1 MSMPS
6 QKPGIARKRTET
18 DRPTLS
24 ARLLGRTALVMPTG
38 SPTSHEMST
47 ESTPI
52 SALRGPRCRT
62 SSETRSPRKND
73 RPRLPLAMSFIQ
85 CTYWTGSG
93 SLRPRSLMIRARSP
107 GLSLW
112 KPSAPNIA
120 TKGSPGRT
128 RMTTKMTIEIPT
140 SVGRPKIRRRRRY
153 LSTPGPVASLVQPG
167 DVPPGHVVNAED
179 VARLLAL
186 DVGVP
191 GVGEL
196 LPGYGQE
203 RRILLENRL
212 PLADEGSS
220 PALVQLAIDPGD
232 QPLERG
238 VVPLRVVLWSVFAV
252 PRVEVVRRVDQCRDD
267 RADAQVEI
275 TALRLLEKGGDLDRP
290 ELRLD
295 VERLL
300 EHRLDRNRPEL
311 PAGALPDDE
320 VDVPEA
326 GGIPGRGHQAPG
338 FLDCRL
344 GILLIAEPLDHF
356 VPWGRPL
363 GEGVDEASQQVG
375 CRLLDDVDECV
386 TIEGPVHR
394 PANSGVAEGLV
405 PRVDPDRVDDALVVG
420 RARHPGLLL
429 GSSERRRID
438 DARVVELAAEQR
450 SPQLRRERREVV
462 DGQTV
467 QIREG
472 GVPVVRVP
480 LHEPDFVLLSRDV
493 PERAGPWV
501 VRGLSKV
508 VVVLLQGLLADDD
521 VPAAGEGREHK
532 ATRPGFL
539 ESELDLVGTE
549 HANLAHGGEERSAW
563 NYDPRRGPDDPGE
576 RRLHVLCGEEIGRA

>member
-1 MSMPS
+1 M
-6 QKPGIARKRTET
+6 
-18 DRPTLS
+18 
-24 ARLLGRTALVMPTG
+24 
-38 SPTSHEMST
+38 
-47 ESTPI
+47 
-52 SALRGPRCRT
+52 
-62 SSETRSPRKND
+62 
-73 RPRLPLAMSFIQ
+73 RPRL
-85 CTYWTGSG
+85 
-93 SLRPRSLMIRARSP
+93 LMIRARSP
-107 GLSLW
+107 GLSIW

-167 DVPPGHVVNAED
+167 DVPAGHVVDAED
-179 VARLLAL
+179 VARLLAFHG
-186 DVGVP
+186 GVP

-196 LPGYGQE
+196 LPGHGQE
-203 RRILLENRL
+203 RRIVLEDRL
-212 PLADEGSS
+212 PLAYEGSS
-220 PALVQLAIDPGD
+220 PAVVQLAIDLGD
-232 QPLERG
+232 QLLERG
-238 VVPLRVVLWSVFAV
+238 VVPLRVVLGSVRAV
-252 PRVEVVRRVDQCRDD
+252 PRVEVVRRVDQRRDD

-275 TALRLLEKGGDLDRP
+275 AALRLLEKGGDLDRP
-290 ELRLD
+290 ALGLD

-300 EHRLDRNRPEL
+300 EHRLDRDRPQL

-326 GGIPGRGHQAPG
+326 GGIPSRGHQAPG
-338 FLDCRL
+338 FLDRRF
-344 GILLIAEPLDHF
+344 GILLITEPLDHF

-363 GEGVDEASQQVG
+363 GEGVDEAAQQVG
-375 CRLLDDVDECV
+375 CRLFDDVDQGV
-386 TIEGPVHR
+386 TIEGEVQGA
-394 PANSGVAEGLV
+394 ANARIAEGLV

-420 RARHPGLLL
+420 RAGHPGLLL

-493 PERAGPWV
+493 PERAGPRG

-508 VVVLLQGLLADDD
+508 VVVLLRGLLADDD
-521 VPAAGEGREHK
+521 VAGAGLGRDQK
-532 ATRPGFL
+532 PTPPG
-539 ESELDLVGTE
+539 V
-549 HANLAHGGEERSAW
+549 LAREPHRVRTA
-563 NYDPRRGPDDPGE
+563 
-576 RRLHVLCGEEIGRA
+576 

>member
-1 MSMPS
+1 
-6 QKPGIARKRTET
+6 
-18 DRPTLS
+18 
-24 ARLLGRTALVMPTG
+24 
-38 SPTSHEMST
+38 
-47 ESTPI
+47 
-52 SALRGPRCRT
+52 
-62 SSETRSPRKND
+62 
-73 RPRLPLAMSFIQ
+73 MSFIQ

-107 GLSLW
+107 GLSRW

-128 RMTTKMTIEIPT
+128 RMTTKMTMEIPT

-220 PALVQLAIDPGD
+220 PAVVQLAIDLGD

-275 TALRLLEKGGDLDRP
+275 AALRLLEKG
-290 ELRLD
+290 
-295 VERLL
+295 
-300 EHRLDRNRPEL
+300 
-311 PAGALPDDE
+311 DD
-320 VDVPEA
+320 
-326 GGIPGRGHQAPG
+326 G
-338 FLDCRL
+338 
-344 GILLIAEPLDHF
+344 
-356 VPWGRPL
+356 
-363 GEGVDEASQQVG
+363 
-375 CRLLDDVDECV
+375 V
-386 TIEGPVHR
+386 TIEGQVHG

-450 SPQLRRERREVV
+450 GPQLRRERREVV

-576 RRLHVLCGEEIGRA
+576 RRLHVLCGEVGPVVKLHAAPQVEGVALAVGCDVPTVGEVGNDRLPVAGVAADQVVVHGPLRPDVGDSARLVNVEMRGRACHAVAEGAAGLGIG